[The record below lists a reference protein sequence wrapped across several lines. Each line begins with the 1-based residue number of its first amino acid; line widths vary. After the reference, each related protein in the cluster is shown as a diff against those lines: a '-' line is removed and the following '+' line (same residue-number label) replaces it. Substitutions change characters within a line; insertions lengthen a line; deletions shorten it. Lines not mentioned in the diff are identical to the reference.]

1 MPCRL
6 GGIPT
11 LTRQMLEWLR
21 WLTGK
26 HKVWRNRVSHNINKV
41 RFIPNKLPHVLGL
54 LAAAG
59 FFVAGEA
66 SAHFAKDMMWV
77 ISSGLGGNGV
87 GGRSFAYH
95 PSEDDKIEWYKGSV
109 AGIRGARAF
118 PIELPDHVAQPLVIS
133 QFARPSLEA
142 FRQEEEI
149 RLIIIVVATTVFIF
163 SLVGCILVLM
173 HRDRG
178 PIVSDRMGPSV
189 PRAFLIDTYGFTNQM
204 RHELDAKPTMLGRV
218 AGTDSEHINYV
229 VVGFST
235 VSRRHAVIE
244 YKESAFFIADQGSLN
259 GTYVN
264 DQQIS
269 GDVRLMH
276 GDRIRINRFEFEFV
290 ISDLIF
296 SGKTREVR
304 RPVSTKPEPILVD
317 EIEEEESPD
326 LDKTIEVGK
335 KSGSEKMVDALKFAT
350 VRSVGVKVHSGM
362 YKAERG
368 GKVQYVHAI
377 PNGVLPQPRRK
388 ENNLWLVAQGIGTW
402 NQKGFR

>member
-1 MPCRL
+1 
-6 GGIPT
+6 
-11 LTRQMLEWLR
+11 
-21 WLTGK
+21 
-26 HKVWRNRVSHNINKV
+26 
-41 RFIPNKLPHVLGL
+41 
-54 LAAAG
+54 
-59 FFVAGEA
+59 
-66 SAHFAKDMMWV
+66 
-77 ISSGLGGNGV
+77 
-87 GGRSFAYH
+87 
-95 PSEDDKIEWYKGSV
+95 
-109 AGIRGARAF
+109 
-118 PIELPDHVAQPLVIS
+118 
-133 QFARPSLEA
+133 
-142 FRQEEEI
+142 
-149 RLIIIVVATTVFIF
+149 
-163 SLVGCILVLM
+163 
-173 HRDRG
+173 
-178 PIVSDRMGPSV
+178 V

-204 RHELDAKPTMLGRV
+204 RHELGAKPTMLGRV

-276 GDRIRINRFEFEFV
+276 GDRLRINRFEFEFV
-290 ISDLIF
+290 ISDLMF

-304 RPVSTKPEPILVD
+304 RPVSTMPEPILVD

-326 LDKTIEVGK
+326 LDKTIEAGK
-335 KSGSEKMVDALKFAT
+335 KSGSEKMVDALKFDT
-350 VRSVGVKVHSGM
+350 VRSVGVKVRSGM

-368 GKVQYVHAI
+368 GKVQYVHVI
-377 PNGVLPQPRRK
+377 RNWVLPQPRRK